1 MITWENEP
9 WLKWQHIKGTMVYH
23 KGRVVIMGGTGLHTE
38 GIGYDDH
45 PYTEW
50 LNQNGVYNEQFNVY
64 GTWVP
69 GVHLPLTIEE
79 ASAITDG
86 KNIYVFGIFFNS
98 NLYVRTV
105 AEIHNSIYHRVPSS
119 QFVY

>member
-1 MITWENEP
+1 MFSSKDMIKWENEP

-50 LNQNGVYNEQFNVY
+50 LNQNGVYNEEFKNY
-64 GTWVP
+64 GVWVA
-69 GVHLPLTIEE
+69 GVHLPLTLEE
-79 ASAITDG
+79 ASAISDT
-86 KNIYVFGIFFNS
+86 KNIYVFGKI
-98 NLYVRTV
+98 
-105 AEIHNSIYHRVPSS
+105 
-119 QFVY
+119 